1 MKNGKS
7 IVELATEIHRR
18 QEAKADFI
26 ADTRELLLTGFDGQT
41 PKLQVGDETK
51 QFGITDICHRQI
63 GDRVGI
69 PAKYYDRMRA
79 ESTPLLAMN
88 VNHWFREAP
97 QRRMVRTLDGNA
109 RALLS
114 DRYQRIDNEHVAE
127 VVLPIL
133 GEMPGIKIESCE
145 ITEKKLY
152 IKAVNE
158 RTEGEVKKGDAVQ
171 AGVCITNSEIGM
183 GALGV
188 QKLIFRLVC
197 LNGMIVPDS
206 QYRRSHI
213 GARADAS
220 DDVYEMLSDEA
231 LRADDNAILLK
242 VRDVVKASLDE
253 ALFAQTV
260 AKMRVATEG
269 AQMDDPIKG
278 IERLASK
285 VGLLE
290 SEKASVLTHL
300 IRGGDLSRYGVLNAV
315 TRAAQDVESYD
326 RSTEMELIGGNILE
340 LNRSQWEEVAIAA

>member
-7 IVELATEIHRR
+7 IVELATEIQRR
-18 QEAKADFI
+18 AEAKADFI
-26 ADTRELLLTGFDGQT
+26 ADTRELTLTGFDGQT
-41 PKLQVGDETK
+41 PKLQVNDCGEFT
-51 QFGITDICHRQI
+51 INNTCHRQI
-63 GDRVGI
+63 GERTNI
-69 PAKYYDRMRA
+69 PAKYYDRMRS

-88 VNHWFREAP
+88 VNHWFRNNPE
-97 QRRMVRTLDGNA
+97 RRMIRTLDGNA

-127 VVLPIL
+127 AVLPVLSDI
-133 GEMPGIKIESCE
+133 PGIKIESCE
-145 ITEKKLY
+145 ITERKLY

-158 RTEGEVKKGDAVQ
+158 RTEGEVKKGDLVQ

-188 QKLIFRLVC
+188 QKLVYRLVC

-206 QYRRSHI
+206 QYRRNHV
-213 GARADAS
+213 GARADTS
-220 DDVYEMLSDEA
+220 EDVYQMLSDEA
-231 LRADDNAILLK
+231 LKADDHAILLK

-253 ALFAQTV
+253 ALFSQTV
-260 AKMRVATEG
+260 EKMRAATEG
-269 AQMDDPIKG
+269 QQLDDPVKG
-278 IERLASK
+278 IERLAIK

-290 SEKASVLTHL
+290 SEKTSVLTHL
-300 IRGGDLSRYGVLNAV
+300 IKGGDLSRYGALNAI

-340 LNRSQWEEVAIAA
+340 LNRSEWEAIAIAA

>member
-1 MKNGKS
+1 MKLGKS
-7 IVELATEIHRR
+7 IVDLAQEIQRR

-26 ADTRELLLTGFDGQT
+26 ADTRELIFTGFDGQT
-41 PKLQVGDETK
+41 PKLKVGDDSK
-51 QFGITDICHRQI
+51 LFGITDICHRQI
-63 GDRVGI
+63 GERVGI
-69 PAKYYDRMRA
+69 PAKYYDRMRT
-79 ESTPLLAMN
+79 ETTPLLAMN
-88 VNHWFREAP
+88 VNHWFRNEP

-145 ITEKKLY
+145 ITERKLY
-152 IKAVNE
+152 IKAVNS

-188 QKLIFRLVC
+188 QKLVFRLVC

-206 QYRRSHI
+206 AYRRSHI

-220 DDVYEMLSDEA
+220 DEVYEMLSDEA

-242 VRDVVKASLDE
+242 VRDVVRASLDE

-260 AKMRVATEG
+260 QKMRDATEG
-269 AQMDDPIKG
+269 AQITDPIKA
-278 IERLASK
+278 IDRLANK

-290 SEKASVLTHL
+290 SEKTSVLTHL
-300 IRGGDLSRYGVLNAV
+300 IKGGDLSRYGALNAI

-326 RSTEMELIGGNILE
+326 RSTEMELIGGNL
-340 LNRSQWEEVAIAA
+340 LDLSRSQWEEVAIAA